1 MPNRSTDPLFQLI
14 KSLEK
19 SEKRNFKLYATRNSS
34 SEELISIQLFDALD
48 KMDTYDEGVL
58 LSKNDRIK
66 KQQLS
71 NLKAHLYKQIL
82 SSLRLIN
89 DNFIDISLHEQM
101 DYARILYNKGLYHQS
116 LKVLDKLKEQAKN
129 NNQLTYL
136 QQVLFF
142 EKKIEALYITRSIQD
157 RADDLSKESLE
168 VNESLSLVSKFSN
181 LSLQLYSW
189 YIKNG
194 HCRNEEESIALQ
206 DFFTT
211 KLGDKIPVCTSFY
224 ERLYLYQCY
233 CWNAFIRQDFLQYYR
248 YSQKW
253 VNLFEEEPFML
264 PIETAHYIKGMHNLM
279 GSHFDLANHKKLVET
294 LAVFD
299 QFCITDLVQN
309 NVNNRIQ
316 CFVYNTISI
325 VNKHFLEGTFTEGL
339 ALIPAIEEKLKEYEI
354 YLDRHRIL
362 VFYYKIAC
370 LYFGSGDYE
379 KTIDYLYKIINWR
392 VDLRNDLQCYSRLLH
407 LIAHF
412 ELGNEE
418 ILDHLIK
425 SVYRFM
431 AKLQNLS
438 VVEEEIFK
446 FIRTSFHISVK
457 NIKPELEK
465 LLLKLTNHQ
474 NDRYETRAFIYLDI
488 ISWLESKIENIPVQ
502 EILKR
507 KFAGKRKA
515 LVSEAPYSK
524 DFAE

>member
-1 MPNRSTDPLFQLI
+1 MPNRTTDPLFQLI
-14 KSLEK
+14 QSLEK

-58 LSKNDRIK
+58 LSKNERIK

-82 SSLRLIN
+82 SSLRLIS

-157 RADDLSKESLE
+157 RADYLSKESE
-168 VNESLSLVSKFSN
+168 QVNESLTLVSQLSN

-206 DFFTT
+206 DFFSS
-211 KLGDKIPVCTSFY
+211 KLLDKTPLCNSFY

-233 CWNAFIRQDFLQYYR
+233 CWNAFIKQDFLQYYR
-248 YSQKW
+248 HTQKW

-279 GSHFDLANHKKLVET
+279 GSHFDLGNHKKLVET
-294 LAVFD
+294 LGIFD
-299 QFCITDLVQN
+299 QFCKTDLVQN
-309 NVNNRIQ
+309 NVNNKIQ
-316 CFVYNTISI
+316 CFVYSTISL
-325 VNKHFLEGTFTEGL
+325 VNKHFLEGSFTEGL
-339 ALIPAIEEKLKEYEI
+339 ALIPAIEEKLKEYGI
-354 YLDRHRIL
+354 YLDRHRVLI
-362 VFYYKIAC
+362 FYYKIAC

-379 KTIDYLYKIINWR
+379 KTIDYLNKIINWK
-392 VDLRNDLQCYSRLLH
+392 VDLRTDLQCYSRLLH
-407 LIAHF
+407 LIAHY
-412 ELGNEE
+412 ELGNED

-457 NIKPELEK
+457 DIKPELEK
-465 LLLKLTNHQ
+465 LLLKLNTHQ
-474 NDRYETRAFIYLDI
+474 NNRFETRAFIYLDI

-502 EILKR
+502 DILKR
-507 KFAGKRKA
+507 KFARKRKV
-515 LVSEAPYSK
+515 LLSEPPFNN
-524 DFAE
+524 DFTE